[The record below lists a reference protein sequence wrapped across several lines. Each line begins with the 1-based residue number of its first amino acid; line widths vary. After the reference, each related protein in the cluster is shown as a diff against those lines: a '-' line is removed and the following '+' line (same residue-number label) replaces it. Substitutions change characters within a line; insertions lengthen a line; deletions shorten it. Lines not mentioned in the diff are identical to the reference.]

1 VAVLSDFYLP
11 KGLPPETGEKRK
23 ENHVF
28 FSITLHWH
36 DQGFFR
42 ALLPYLKPIQFRFR
56 ELCHWVLRES
66 EEKCGQDVQKAYW
79 TKP

>member
-28 FSITLHWH
+28 SQLLSTGMTKAFSEL
-36 DQGFFR
+36 
-42 ALLPYLKPIQFRFR
+42 YYPI
-56 ELCHWVLRES
+56 
-66 EEKCGQDVQKAYW
+66 
-79 TKP
+79 